1 MINKRGKNE
10 EKLSDTLG
18 NYVKQ
23 DNIKSRYHE
32 VGINKIW
39 QELMGEMVNNYTKSI
54 KVTGPKLIILI
65 SSAPLKHELL
75 YNKEK
80 LIGLINEKIGY
91 EYIKEIVIR

>member
-18 NYVKQ
+18 SYVKQ

-54 KVTGPKLIILI
+54 SYTYL
-65 SSAPLKHELL
+65 A
-75 YNKEK
+75 
-80 LIGLINEKIGY
+80 INCSFTA
-91 EYIKEIVIR
+91 